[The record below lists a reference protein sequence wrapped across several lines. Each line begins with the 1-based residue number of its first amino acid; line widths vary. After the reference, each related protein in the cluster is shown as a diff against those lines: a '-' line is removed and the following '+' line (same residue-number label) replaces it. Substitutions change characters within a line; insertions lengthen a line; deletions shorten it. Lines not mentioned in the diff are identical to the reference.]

1 MHRRLLLGLVPVIL
15 AGSAT
20 LASPVPVLAAGG
32 IVENGTTTYVVN
44 PAKSEIDVT
53 VQLSIANNIP
63 IKEWSVPCGAFM
75 CDQMINY
82 EIDSAYIWV
91 PAQAASIKAVVD
103 PKDFAHDTK
112 VKQSVYKTDATGRE
126 IKLKFITLGQGG
138 RITLDVTYVIPAGTG
153 KAGGFRALKA
163 YAEMCGAGSGTD
175 SGSVSIV
182 VPDNFDVGFTSGTT
196 LTLSSDSN
204 GMQTYSSGTVASP
217 DMFWTCM
224 EATRPDVLTS
234 TDVTAGDQDFTLRA
248 WPEDSTWA
256 ATISADLQHDIPAL
270 EDLTGLHMPGGTI
283 AIDEA
288 GNSQLGEYSGTYNST
303 TKTAD
308 LTESTDQQTVAHE
321 LSHIWFNSELLDDTW
336 MYEGLAVYSERAAGA
351 SDYKPCADPG
361 QYPGTGA
368 PSIVVW
374 KYLDNNSTTTDEK
387 VATWQ
392 YAASCYLITQ
402 VADAIGP
409 DNFKAV
415 LAAASKDEIAYLG
428 TGPAEVSVDGG
439 SSISSRALLDLIAER
454 GMLPA
459 GVTDLDQTQT
469 LFGKYGLYT
478 ADLLSARSQARSDY
492 HTLLA
497 TTGTWGLPMAV
508 RSAMASWDFAGA
520 QTAMATVTQILTVRD
535 QISKNL
541 PGFKVDGSGLQ
552 TAYESAATQKD
563 LDAVLVLA
571 NQEAAAAS
579 KVNQADQA
587 NSASRNVLQSI
598 GLIGVDVSGPL
609 AQANTDLRNAK
620 PADATTSAQKVMDSI
635 NSSSNQG
642 LLRIVLIL
650 LLILV
655 LLGIALLV
663 RMLRRR
669 RRARKALA
677 AEAALTLAA
686 PLDPALL
693 DAGSPT
699 DAPLDAGV
707 VPPSA
712 ATDAVAPAAD
722 APAPPAPS
730 GQPE

>member
-1 MHRRLLLGLVPVIL
+1 VIL

-20 LASPVPVLAAGG
+20 LASPGAVLAANGYADT
-32 IVENGTTTYVVN
+32 GTTTYVIN
-44 PAKSEIDVT
+44 TAKSEIDVT
-53 VQLSIANNIP
+53 VTEA
-63 IKEWSVPCGAFM
+63 IKNTTPSKTVYVTCTWWGAT
-75 CDQMINY
+75 CPEKENY
-82 EIDSAYIWV
+82 YYYATYIWV
-91 PAQAASIKAVVD
+91 PAQAVSVKASSDAG
-103 PKDFAHDTK
+103 K
-112 VKQSVYKTDATGRE
+112 VSQKVYKTDAYGRE
-126 IKLKFITLGQGG
+126 LELDYPAVYYGQTRTVKL
-138 RITLDVTYVIPAGTG
+138 TYVLPGAPRASGDY
-153 KAGGFRALKA
+153 RALKA
-163 YAEMCGAGSGTD
+163 YAEMCGSGTGLD
-175 SGSVSIV
+175 SGTVTFV
-182 VPDNFDVGFTSGTT
+182 VPDGFDVTFSGATAIN
-196 LTLSSDSN
+196 LSGDAK
-204 GMQTYSSGTVASP
+204 GMQTYSTGKIASA
-217 DMFWTCM
+217 DEFWTCM
-224 EATRPDVLTS
+224 EATRPDVLTNTS
-234 TDVTAGDQDFTLRA
+234 VAAGDQAFNLQA
-248 WPEDSTWA
+248 WPEDSKWA
-256 ATISADLQHDIPAL
+256 TTVATEIQSDVPAL
-270 EDLTGLHMPGGTI
+270 ETLTGLKMPGGTI
-283 AIDEA
+283 AVQEA
-288 GNSQLGEYSGTYNST
+288 GNWQLGEYAGTYSAT
-303 TKTAD
+303 TKTASI
-308 LTESTDQQTVAHE
+308 TEGTDPSTVAHE
-321 LSHIWFNSELLDDTW
+321 LSHIWFNRELLDDPW
-336 MYEGLAVYSERAAGA
+336 MYEGLAGYSEKAAGA
-351 SDYKPCADPG
+351 GNYKPCTDPG
-361 QYPGTGA
+361 AYPGTGTPA
-368 PSIVVW
+368 LGTW

-439 SSISSRALLDLIAER
+439 SSISSRALLDLIDER

-478 ADLLSARSQARSDY
+478 ADLLTARSQARSDY

-609 AQANTDLRNAK
+609 AQANTDLKNAK

-635 NSSSNQG
+635 NSSSSQG

-712 ATDAVAPAAD
+712 ATDAVAPAAE